1 METLKINY
9 VMYSTTRTGGTRTLL
24 NFANELAKMGHDV
37 SITTPHYDSWF
48 QLDSGVRIIT
58 KKTSVDKYLLYGRL
72 IINKRNYISAHNSY
86 LYKLMNMIPKVDIN
100 VATFSPTAYITSW
113 KSIDGSV
120 PFYHMQHFETLMTQD
135 PMMKKFILDTYFLPI
150 HKIANSIWLQ
160 EKLFRLTGIKYPIVN
175 PAVEHNV
182 FFPHYGENA
191 IDDGSNV
198 VHIVALGKGGWKN
211 AKAIYDAVELVR
223 KQVKNRK
230 IVLHYFGNEPLNS
243 IPFDGSSTVFH
254 KDLTDEQLAELYSN
268 SKIQI
273 TFSTAE
279 SFPLPPLE
287 AMACGCAVIT
297 TPYGVEDYVV
307 NGENALLTQPDD
319 IDMLVSN
326 INLLIE
332 DDFLC
337 EKLEKNGLKTAQR
350 FKYSEQAKVLEREIR
365 KARENEFFFK
375 IQREIL

>member
-1 METLKINY
+1 MSEKFTVEQKAQI
-9 VMYSTTRTGGTRTLL
+9 VIES
-24 NFANELAKMGHDV
+24 F
-37 SITTPHYDSWF
+37 P
-48 QLDSGVRIIT
+48 
-58 KKTSVDKYLLYGRL
+58 
-72 IINKRNYISAHNSY
+72 
-86 LYKLMNMIPKVDIN
+86 
-100 VATFSPTAYITSW
+100 ATNI
-113 KSIDGSV
+113 
-120 PFYHMQHFETLMTQD
+120 
-135 PMMKKFILDTYFLPI
+135 
-150 HKIANSIWLQ
+150 
-160 EKLFRLTGIKYPIVN
+160 
-175 PAVEHNV
+175 
-182 FFPHYGENA
+182 
-191 IDDGSNV
+191 
-198 VHIVALGKGGWKN
+198 
-211 AKAIYDAVELVR
+211 
-223 KQVKNRK
+223 
-230 IVLHYFGNEPLNS
+230 
-243 IPFDGSSTVFH
+243 
-254 KDLTDEQLAELYSN
+254 AELYSN

-279 SFPLPPLE
+279 RFPLPPLE

-375 IQREIL
+375 IQREILWKFSPLTPQR